1 MHLES
6 HRPSPKYF
14 VLHYFLSQIGYC
26 PQFDSIIPELT
37 GRELL
42 SLMARVRGVQLDRVG
57 EEVDRWTT
65 FLGIQ
70 EYIDR

>member
-1 MHLES
+1 M
-6 HRPSPKYF
+6 
-14 VLHYFLSQIGYC
+14 SQIGYC